1 MSKINEEV
9 CSDISII
16 IGMMPKEMK
25 DKISN
30 NFIDFIE
37 NNKSRQYVSNI
48 NPNVPI
54 NQQGIKKETKEML
67 GMIYRDY
74 LCLDDERIRLQEED
88 RNEIKKNYNK
98 LQEKYQR
105 DNLFIKEKKEKEKRL
120 VVVTKEKWYK
130 KIFRVLK
137 KFLGKK

>member
-54 NQQGIKKETKEML
+54 NQQEIKKETKEML

>member
-54 NQQGIKKETKEML
+54 NQQEIKKETKEML

-88 RNEIKKNYNK
+88 RNEIKKSYNK

>member
-54 NQQGIKKETKEML
+54 NQQEIKKETKEML

-130 KIFRVLK
+130 KIFRVVK

>member
-1 MSKINEEV
+1 
-9 CSDISII
+9 
-16 IGMMPKEMK
+16 
-25 DKISN
+25 
-30 NFIDFIE
+30 
-37 NNKSRQYVSNI
+37 
-48 NPNVPI
+48 
-54 NQQGIKKETKEML
+54 ML

>member
-54 NQQGIKKETKEML
+54 NQQEIKKETKEML

-88 RNEIKKNYNK
+88 KNEIKKNYNK

>member
-88 RNEIKKNYNK
+88 RNEIKKSYNK

>member
-54 NQQGIKKETKEML
+54 NQQEIKKETKEML

-88 RNEIKKNYNK
+88 RNEIKKSYNK

-105 DNLFIKEKKEKEKRL
+105 DNLFIKEKRL

>member
-54 NQQGIKKETKEML
+54 NQQEIKKETKEML

-88 RNEIKKNYNK
+88 RNEIKKSYNK

-120 VVVTKEKWYK
+120 VVVTKEKCIKMSK
-130 KIFRVLK
+130 KSDWTSLI
-137 KFLGKK
+137 

>member
-54 NQQGIKKETKEML
+54 NQQ
-67 GMIYRDY
+67 
-74 LCLDDERIRLQEED
+74 
-88 RNEIKKNYNK
+88 EIKKK
-98 LQEKYQR
+98 Q
-105 DNLFIKEKKEKEKRL
+105 KKC
-120 VVVTKEKWYK
+120 
-130 KIFRVLK
+130 
-137 KFLGKK
+137 

>member
-54 NQQGIKKETKEML
+54 NQQEIKKETKEML

-74 LCLDDERIRLQEED
+74 LCLDDERIRL
-88 RNEIKKNYNK
+88 
-98 LQEKYQR
+98 
-105 DNLFIKEKKEKEKRL
+105 
-120 VVVTKEKWYK
+120 
-130 KIFRVLK
+130 
-137 KFLGKK
+137 

>member
-37 NNKSRQYVSNI
+37 NNKSSQYVSNI

-54 NQQGIKKETKEML
+54 NQQEIKKETKEML

>member
-54 NQQGIKKETKEML
+54 NQQEIKKETKEML

-88 RNEIKKNYNK
+88 RNEIKKSYNK

-137 KFLGKK
+137 KFIGKK

>member
-1 MSKINEEV
+1 MSKINEED

-54 NQQGIKKETKEML
+54 NQQEIKKETKEML

-74 LCLDDERIRLQEED
+74 LCLDDERIRL
-88 RNEIKKNYNK
+88 
-98 LQEKYQR
+98 
-105 DNLFIKEKKEKEKRL
+105 
-120 VVVTKEKWYK
+120 
-130 KIFRVLK
+130 
-137 KFLGKK
+137 

>member
-54 NQQGIKKETKEML
+54 NQQEIKKETKEML

-98 LQEKYQR
+98 LQEKYER